1 MARLEMDT
9 DSTARPDQIIK
20 GLLDFTDRRP
30 DVWPGL
36 KREEYKVFEVGDTW
50 AEIREGTSK
59 SIWARERYDW
69 STPGRVTWTSEES
82 NFQAPGSYVS
92 VEVSQKPDGGSRLHV
107 DWSRQPTT
115 LMGRVIVALM
125 WLVRGA
131 PLKAYYRRALDKLAD
146 ATPR

>member
-9 DSTARPDQIIK
+9 DSTARPDQITAA
-20 GLLDFTDRRP
+20 LLDFSERRP

-69 STPGRVTWTSEES
+69 SIPGTVTWTVQES
-82 NFQAPGSYVS
+82 SFATPGDFVS
-92 VEVSQKPDGGSRLHV
+92 ATITPRGAGSHIHLSWQRRGSNL
-107 DWSRQPTT
+107 S
-115 LMGRVIVALM
+115 GKIAVALIVLTRG
-125 WLVRGA
+125 WLVKRSFDAGLRKIEAGGA
-131 PLKAYYRRALDKLAD
+131 
-146 ATPR
+146 T